1 MVVMSPRPGRVLDVV
16 PCDLPGDERAL
27 EVRET
32 PVFLH
37 IAQRVR
43 EGLRA
48 VAIDGLPR
56 CGPFKLHHGPAAMAQ
71 AAAAMAAALDG
82 AA

>member
-1 MVVMSPRPGRVLDVV
+1 
-16 PCDLPGDERAL
+16 
-27 EVRET
+27 
-32 PVFLH
+32 
-37 IAQRVR
+37 VR

-82 AA
+82 GCDAPLQPPDWLGDLPGV